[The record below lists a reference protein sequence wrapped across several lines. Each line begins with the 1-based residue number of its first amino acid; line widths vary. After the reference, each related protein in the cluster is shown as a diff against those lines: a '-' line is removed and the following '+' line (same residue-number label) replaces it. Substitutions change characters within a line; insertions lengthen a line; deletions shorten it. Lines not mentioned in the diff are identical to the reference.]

1 MKSSLLALVTAC
13 LASVSV
19 AACTQQPGTFV
30 LNPAE
35 DDDDGGDDGGEG
47 AGNPGTTTGATV
59 GGGGEAKAMFIS
71 NVFPAI
77 STDCGSC
84 HTTGESGAPVFLGAS
99 AEASYTAITSYTPT
113 LIAVP
118 ENSNLVLHGV
128 HTGPALT
135 GDQEGV
141 VSAWLQKE
149 AEERGLAGGNPDDPP
164 VGKTLDQALDEFAN
178 CMDLTEWSE
187 QLENLPRA
195 DTANA
200 GECSGC
206 HTSGDGGAFLSLN
219 VEETFQMN
227 QQFPY
232 IKRLVTGT
240 VDENG
245 AFATLIPSNRFI
257 NKGLEAQSCDPG
269 TQNCH
274 PTYNLPPGMK
284 TAVETVVNNTLDR
297 WMNNQCP

>member
-13 LASVSV
+13 FASVTV

-47 AGNPGTTTGATV
+47 AGSAGTTTGATV
-59 GGGGEAKAMFIS
+59 GGGGEAKAMFVS

-77 STDCGSC
+77 SAECGSC
-84 HTTGESGAPVFLGAS
+84 HTTGESGAPVFLAATG
-99 AEASYTAITSYTPT
+99 EASYTAITSYTPT

-135 GDQEGV
+135 GVQESA

-149 AEERGLAGGNPDDPP
+149 AEERGLVGGNPEDPP

-187 QLENLPRA
+187 NLENLPRS

-219 VEETFQMN
+219 VEETFEMN
-227 QQFPY
+227 QNFPY

-245 AFATLIPSNRFI
+245 AFNTLIPSNRFI
-257 NKGLEAQSCDPG
+257 NKGLEAQSCDPQ

-284 TAVETVVNNTLDR
+284 TAVETVVNNTLER
-297 WMNNQCP
+297 WMNNECP